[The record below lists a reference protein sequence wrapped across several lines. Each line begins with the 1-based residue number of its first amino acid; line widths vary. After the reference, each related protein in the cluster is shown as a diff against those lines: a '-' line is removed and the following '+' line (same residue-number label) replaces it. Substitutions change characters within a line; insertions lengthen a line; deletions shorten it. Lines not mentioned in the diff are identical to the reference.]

1 MSSMN
6 VRGGKKREL
15 IISYR
20 LFPVTLKNNFPQKI
34 MISFNTLR
42 L

>member
-6 VRGGKKREL
+6 VRGGKKWAL

-20 LFPVTLKNNFPQKI
+20 LFPVFMKNNFPQ
-34 MISFNTLR
+34 R
-42 L
+42 